1 MIIKK
6 ARVAWNKGIPMSDAQ
21 KQKLSRSVSP
31 ETKLKISISKKG
43 QIPWN
48 KGLTKESDIRVAK
61 NGINTGITM
70 KKLYD
75 SGEIKSWAKGLSA
88 ETDERIVNIAEKRK
102 GKKHNISDETMKL
115 WKLQRTGR
123 KSPMKGHN
131 YGLCRVCNEV
141 HGKRKYLIETTTG
154 PGKYADKVIARDIPN
169 VLICSPTG
177 VIYTPEWRTKQSEIL
192 KVASIGKKTNGYFG
206 NHNWINGRRP
216 NKSESKINGW
226 IQEAGQPFIYTGNK
240 IVAAVNI
247 SPDWTH
253 IDKKQVIEYD
263 CRFWHQKG
271 EEKRNNI
278 YKESGFKVL
287 VLNEDDLKDKEATIL
302 KIKVFENE

>member
-1 MIIKK
+1 M
-6 ARVAWNKGIPMSDAQ
+6 
-21 KQKLSRSVSP
+21 
-31 ETKLKISISKKG
+31 TFKKG
-43 QIPWN
+43 NNVWN
-48 KGLTKESDIRVAK
+48 KGLTKETDLRMAELGK
-61 NGINTGITM
+61 NISITRQ
-70 KKLYD
+70 KKCD

-88 ETDERIVNIAEKRK
+88 ETDERIANIAEKRR
-102 GKKHNISDETMKL
+102 GKKHNISDETAKL
-115 WKLQRTGR
+115 WKLQRTGH
-123 KSPMKGHN
+123 KSSMKGHN
-131 YGLCRVCNEV
+131 YGLCRVCNIV
-141 HGKRKYLIETTTG
+141 HGKQKYLIETTTG
-154 PGKYADKVIARDIPN
+154 SGKYIDKIIARDIPN

-177 VIYTPEWRTKQSEIL
+177 VVYTSEWRKKQSEIL
-192 KVASIGKKTNGYFG
+192 KVASVGKKTNGYFG
-206 NHNWINGRRP
+206 NHNWINVRKP
-216 NKSESKINGW
+216 NISESKINGW
-226 IQEAGQPFIYTGNK
+226 IQEAGLPFMYTGNK

-287 VLNEDDLKDKEATIL
+287 VLNEDDLKDKEATML

>member
-1 MIIKK
+1 M
-6 ARVAWNKGIPMSDAQ
+6 
-21 KQKLSRSVSP
+21 
-31 ETKLKISISKKG
+31 TFKKG
-43 QIPWN
+43 NNVWN
-48 KGLTKESDIRVAK
+48 KGLTKETDLRMAELGK
-61 NGINTGITM
+61 NISITRQ
-70 KKLYD
+70 KKCD

-88 ETDERIVNIAEKRK
+88 ETDERIANIAEKRR
-102 GKKHNISDETMKL
+102 GKKHNISDETAKL
-115 WKLQRTGR
+115 WKLQRTGH
-123 KSPMKGHN
+123 KSSMKGHN
-131 YGLCRVCNEV
+131 YGLCRVCNIV
-141 HGKRKYLIETTTG
+141 HGKQKYLIETTTG
-154 PGKYADKVIARDIPN
+154 SGKYIDKIIARDIPN

-177 VIYTPEWRTKQSEIL
+177 VVYTSEWRKNQSEIS
-192 KVASIGKKTNGYFG
+192 KVASVGKKTNGYFG
-206 NHNWINGRRP
+206 NHNWINVRKP
-216 NKSESKINGW
+216 NISESKINGW
-226 IQEAGQPFIYTGNK
+226 IQEAGLPFMYTGNK

-287 VLNEDDLKDKEATIL
+287 VLNEDDLKDKEATML